1 MSMEYEHGISTGAT
15 YSRGGT
21 LWKTRVDR
29 ETNGAHP
36 DTEDSD
42 VMRELPTKMLKFG
55 IFNCL

>member
-29 ETNGAHP
+29 ERQMEHIQIQRT
-36 DTEDSD
+36 
-42 VMRELPTKMLKFG
+42 LML
-55 IFNCL
+55 